1 MKTTNNERHPAS
13 VPDKEVQQMVQNLQ
27 RQCAEW
33 NRNVKRA
40 AATIKTMAIM
50 VVCGLTYSVLPNLGC
65 QYIEGH
71 NAHRP
76 ILVCN
81 QLTNTLQQCYAMV

>member
-27 RQCAEW
+27 RQCTEW
-33 NRNVKRA
+33 NGKAKRTVA
-40 AATIKTMAIM
+40 MLTMVAIM
-50 VVCGLTYSVLPNLGC
+50 VVCGAAYNVLPNLDC

-81 QLTNTLQQCYAMV
+81 QLTNTLQQCYAVV